1 MKEFFITK
9 LCLVESSETIE
20 VNYDDL
26 EDDWFQVL
34 SNGDSCGVFTL
45 DQLKKVYEMAE
56 FMFKHKN
63 KGGVTID
70 V

>member
-1 MKEFFITK
+1 MKEVFITK
-9 LCLVESSETIE
+9 LCLVENGETIE
-20 VNYDDL
+20 VDYDNL

-45 DQLKKVYEMAE
+45 GQLKKIYEMAE
-56 FMFKHKN
+56 FMHKHKN
-63 KGGVTID
+63 NGGGVID